1 MKYISIDG
9 DDVGRIITSCYLS
22 NDEIKLNLISAQLE
36 ESTLKIASLLEARGF
51 KIVFRAAD
59 GVVAKIDSE
68 IDFESL
74 FLSISSCS
82 TNQITFSVGVGSC
95 LREAYIALLSSK
107 SNGKNQ
113 LSHFSALK

>member
-1 MKYISIDG
+1 LKYISIDG

-22 NDEIKLNLISAQLE
+22 NDENKLTSISRQLE
-36 ESTLKIASLLEARGF
+36 EITLKIAALLDARGF
-51 KIVFRAAD
+51 KVIFRAAD

-68 IDFESL
+68 LDFDAL

-82 TNQITFSVGVGSC
+82 TNHITFSAGVGSC
-95 LREAYIALLSSK
+95 LREACIALLSSK

-113 LSHFSALK
+113 LSYFTNLK